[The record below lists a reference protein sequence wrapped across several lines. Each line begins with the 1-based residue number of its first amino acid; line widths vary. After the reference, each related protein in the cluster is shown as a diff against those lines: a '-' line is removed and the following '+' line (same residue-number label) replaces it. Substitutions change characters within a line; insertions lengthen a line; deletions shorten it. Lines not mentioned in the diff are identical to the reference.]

1 MLIIGIIFVVFLVPG
16 EQLQGFEYPAALWSV
31 ISADYLSSR
40 DQSFG
45 K

>member
-1 MLIIGIIFVVFLVPG
+1 MLIIGIIFVVFLRPG
-16 EQLQGFEYPAALWSV
+16 EQLQSFEWRAAVWSV
-31 ISADYLSSR
+31 TSEVYLSSR